1 MFQISFCE
9 FSKVS
14 FSPSLPPHFAKQFLL
29 PDFLNEPGVAALG
42 LLAHHPGNCATTPR
56 E

>member
-1 MFQISFCE
+1 VNLVRFLSAHPCRRICE
-9 FSKVS
+9 AV
-14 FSPSLPPHFAKQFLL
+14 LL
-29 PDFLNEPGVAALG
+29 PDFLDEPGVAALG